1 MTLTGPNR
9 VDRREALVA
18 SSLAAAVFVV
28 VGYAT
33 GLGITTPSSSAG
45 TAISAPSAGSPPINY
60 VVPPGPDMTSLV
72 PVAATAAVWQVAPKH
87 TTNGAPTPAG
97 SGTTGPRP
105 GGVVSTGA
113 TATSRSS
120 CKGLSAAEQT
130 LLQHVFAAHLGESPS
145 QQLTDILNADQY
157 AKSHTVLVS
166 SLLQSLIGGVTGAED
181 TLLHHLYAG
190 HLGES
195 PSQQLADILNAD
207 QYINNHT
214 ALTSSM
220 LQSIVGAC

>member
-1 MTLTGPNR
+1 M
-9 VDRREALVA
+9 
-18 SSLAAAVFVV
+18 
-28 VGYAT
+28 
-33 GLGITTPSSSAG
+33 
-45 TAISAPSAGSPPINY
+45 
-60 VVPPGPDMTSLV
+60 
-72 PVAATAAVWQVAPKH
+72 
-87 TTNGAPTPAG
+87 
-97 SGTTGPRP
+97 
-105 GGVVSTGA
+105 STGA
-113 TATSRSS
+113 TAARPSS